1 MNKTK
6 TDKGFTLRMDQ
17 DLFNRIS
24 EIAKKERRSVASQ
37 IEIAVEQFVLTYNRR
52 EDETNSLP
60 FWYKI
65 IFINVDLLNPCL
77 LDILSSL
84 SKRLFSIDIF
94 IRFIIY
100 QFPFFSPF
108 QFLSVWT

>member
-6 TDKGFTLRMDQ
+6 TDKRFTLRMDQ

-24 EIAKKERRSVASQ
+24 EIAEKERRSVASQ

-60 FWYKI
+60 F
-65 IFINVDLLNPCL
+65 
-77 LDILSSL
+77 
-84 SKRLFSIDIF
+84 
-94 IRFIIY
+94 
-100 QFPFFSPF
+100 
-108 QFLSVWT
+108 